1 MAKLIDGIDFNKIE
15 NNAIVYENTSLQ
27 SYGYGIISQYATT
40 MKGLSL
46 QAKGVY
52 AYLIAFA
59 GIDKQ
64 TYPSQ
69 KRMCYD
75 LGIKKEDTLR
85 KYIKELQATG
95 LIKIYKTKKDNIHYK
110 NVYVIADDT
119 RTIEQWKLEYQED
132 NGIKE
137 IKIQKEKP
145 KKIEKPKIDNNG
157 NMIFEDKSKKSPTEP
172 PVEDNPK
179 NNSKVSNINNTY
191 IVPNIGLSDNSK
203 NFPDVFDMYVT
214 NDERWM
220 EISKSE
226 NVWNSLSEPR
236 KKYILEFAN
245 ENKFYIPDFIDMSM
259 YL

>member
-15 NNAIVYENTSLQ
+15 NNAVVYENTSLQ

-137 IKIQKEKP
+137 VKIQKEKP
-145 KKIEKPKIDNNG
+145 KKIEKAKIDDNG
-157 NMIFEDKSKKSPTEP
+157 NMVFENKRKKSPTEP
-172 PVEDNPK
+172 PVEDNSE
-179 NNSKVSNINNTY
+179 NNSKVSNINNY
-191 IVPNIGLSDNSK
+191 IVSNTDIDYNSK
-203 NFPDVFDMYVT
+203 NMPDVFDMYVT
-214 NDERWM
+214 NDERWI

-226 NVWNSLSEPR
+226 SIWNSLSESR
-236 KKYILEFAN
+236 KRYILEFAN
-245 ENKFYIPDFIDMSM
+245 ENKFYIPDFIDKFK